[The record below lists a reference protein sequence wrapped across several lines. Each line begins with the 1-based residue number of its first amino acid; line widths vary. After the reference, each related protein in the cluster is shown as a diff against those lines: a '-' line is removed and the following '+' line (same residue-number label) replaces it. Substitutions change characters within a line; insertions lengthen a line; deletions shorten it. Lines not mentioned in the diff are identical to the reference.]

1 MWKKL
6 KKGNPQA
13 LAAQR
18 SGQRPRARTGGES
31 RANSQRSPRARMVV
45 RCLPL
50 APRRMTCVIAIL
62 VRMNTQRNTTRA
74 AGQRKRIAVVTMG
87 VKLGDETRGYTRFR
101 FLSEMLTQHGFDVDL
116 ITSSFQHWEKAHR
129 DTSKACYQGL
139 PYDIVFI
146 DEPGYQKNLDLS
158 RIRSH
163 HQAAK
168 NLRAHFNATQGRY
181 SLIYSEIPPNDVARV
196 CAEFANEQHIPFVAD
211 INDLWPEAM
220 RMVVDVPV
228 VSDIAFYPFA
238 RDAKVVYQLLSG
250 AVGTSDEYT
259 ARPAADRTEPY
270 RHETVYVGN
279 DLQAFD
285 EGARANL
292 GSISKPADEVWAT
305 YAGTL
310 GASYDIATLIR
321 AAALLDKRR
330 AQYLART
337 GAEGTTDM
345 RRPFPAVRV
354 KILGDGPDRA
364 ALEELAREENA
375 PVEFLGYQD
384 HASMAAWL
392 RESDITVNSL
402 VKSAAQSIVTKIG
415 DYLAS
420 GKPMI
425 NTGSSA
431 EFRAKVTTDGFGLNV
446 EAEDPEAL
454 ADALEELARTP
465 TLRKIMGA
473 RGRAV
478 AEREFDQRTSYL
490 AIVNLIRNL
499 M

>member
-6 KKGNPQA
+6 KKGNLQT

-18 SGQRPRARTGGES
+18 SDRLPRARTGGEP

-196 CAEFANEQHIPFVAD
+196 CAEFADEQHIPFVAD

-228 VSDIAFYPFA
+228 ISDIAFYPFA

-285 EGARANL
+285 EGVRANL

>member
-6 KKGNPQA
+6 KKGNLQT

-18 SGQRPRARTGGES
+18 SDRLPRARTGGES

>member
-6 KKGNPQA
+6 KKGNLQA
-13 LAAQR
+13 LATQR
-18 SGQRPRARTGGES
+18 SGQRPRVRIDGEF